1 MPRSTKSDNKAPVA
15 IWPDGP
21 PRPLAPYT
29 PAIKAGGWLFVSGQ
43 LASDF
48 KNGLAPEAA
57 SANPNLGNSLELQS
71 RFTLANLAKTV
82 QAGGCDIAKDAVR
95 IWQWFTS
102 PYPTMEEFKAGNTF
116 GMVAFTSYG
125 LFWWWF
131 ALLQWTIG
139 AGWLKPPPPVAGG
152 AILLMWGVFTFL
164 MWIVAFRLSKAV
176 WSIFL
181 LLWITFFLLA
191 WGDFGY
197 SFGTGTCGQIGG
209 WFGLATGL
217 DALFV
222 AFVEV
227 LNATA
232 NRTILPLGRPFIA

>member
-1 MPRSTKSDNKAPVA
+1 MSDPIDSPPAAPVA
-15 IWPDGP
+15 AS
-21 PRPLAPYT
+21 PLA
-29 PAIKAGGWLFVSGQ
+29 K
-43 LASDF
+43 LA
-48 KNGLAPEAA
+48 NPGPLGLAGFGLTTVLLSLVNAGILPHESVAA
-57 SANPNLGNSLELQS
+57 IVP
-71 RFTLANLAKTV
+71 LAFAYGGVAQLI
-82 QAGGCDIAKDAVR
+82 AGVL
-95 IWQWFTS
+95 
-102 PYPTMEEFKAGNTF
+102 EFKAGNTF

-139 AGWLKPPPPVAGG
+139 AGWLKAPPPAAGG
-152 AILLMWGVFTFL
+152 TVLLVWGIFTLLMWMVS
-164 MWIVAFRLSKAV
+164 FRLSKAV

-181 LLWITFFLLA
+181 LLTITFFLLA

-197 SFGTGTCGQIGG
+197 SFGSIPCGQIGG

-222 AFVEV
+222 AFIEV

-232 NRTILPLGRPFIA
+232 NRTVIPLGAPFLN